1 MNILKSDSLQHTQI
15 GNNQSLKKEVEQ
27 AEILIAESEGELLLL
42 FRTFLTSLGMNTE
55 TASNGHE
62 ALDRFIKS
70 KEKGRHYDVILVDTH
85 LLDPTGLEVAKTI
98 RREKPDQKLVV
109 VTTTPIENLP
119 AECLKTAGIKDI
131 DILTMPFK
139 LSKLGQVLRN

>member
-1 MNILKSDSLQHTQI
+1 ILKSDSLQHTQI
-15 GNNQSLKKEVEQ
+15 GNTQSLKKELEQ
-27 AEILIAESEGELLLL
+27 ELILIAESENELLLL

-62 ALDRFIKS
+62 ALDRFIES
-70 KEKGRHYDVILVDTH
+70 KENGRHYDVIVVDTH
-85 LLDPTGLEVAKTI
+85 LLDPAGLEVAKTI